1 MMKGLRTLLILL
13 FIFVLNY
20 ACYSEDA
27 AVLSGYV
34 VFDDNVNNVV
44 YLDDKTEKHE
54 LNLENQN
61 GLHSVKRIK
70 KQKNELINTKSVFSS
85 QLNIPEYKKIA
96 PRLFSQ
102 IEKNDFFTYGTTFGS
117 DVDNTSAQLEYL
129 ANVYT
134 RIESQHFAFTTT
146 YATSL
151 GNFGASDLSRS
162 FILSPEIKLT
172 RHLSVLDNF
181 QVYMGRQKKKN
192 EFVLRYRPQFRN
204 HEDMLQMDL
213 GAGQN
218 YYDNGNSSSFFKF
231 STNLRL

>member
-1 MMKGLRTLLILL
+1 MKKLKILLILF
-13 FIFVLNY
+13 FIFVLNN
-20 ACYSEDA
+20 ACFSEED

-34 VFDDNVNNVV
+34 VFDDNTKNVV
-44 YLDDKTEKHE
+44 YLTDTIEKPT
-54 LNLENQN
+54 LNLDNQN
-61 GLHSVKRIK
+61 GIHSTKPVKRR
-70 KQKNELINTKSVFSS
+70 KNELINTKSVFSS
-85 QLNIPEYKKIA
+85 QLNMPEYKKIA

-102 IEKNDFFTYGTTFGS
+102 VEKNDFFTYGTTFGT

-129 ANVYT
+129 ANIYT
-134 RIESQHFAFTTT
+134 RIESKHFAFTTT

-162 FILSPEIKLT
+162 YILSPEIKLT

-181 QVYMGRQKKKN
+181 QIYMGRQKKKN
-192 EFVLRYRPQFRN
+192 EFVLRYRPEFRH
-204 HEDMLQMDL
+204 HEDILQMDL

-218 YYDNGNSSSFFKF
+218 YYDNGNTSSFFKF

>member
-1 MMKGLRTLLILL
+1 MKKLKILLILL
-13 FIFVLNY
+13 FIFGLSN
-20 ACYSEDA
+20 ACFSEED

-34 VFDDNVNNVV
+34 VFDDNTQNVV
-44 YLDDKTEKHE
+44 YLNDTIDKPT
-54 LNLENQN
+54 LNLNDQN
-61 GLHSVKRIK
+61 GIRAIKAVKK
-70 KQKNELINTKSVFSS
+70 NKNELINTKSVFSS

-102 IEKNDFFTYGTTFGS
+102 IEKNDFFSYGTTFGS

-134 RIESQHFAFTTT
+134 RVESKHLAFTTT

-192 EFVLRYRPQFRN
+192 EFVLRYRPEFRH

-218 YYDNGNSSSFFKF
+218 YYDNGNTSSFFKF
-231 STNLRL
+231 STNFRL

>member
-1 MMKGLRTLLILL
+1 MKKLKILLILF
-13 FIFVLNY
+13 FIFVLNN
-20 ACYSEDA
+20 ACFSEED

-34 VFDDNVNNVV
+34 VFDDNAKNVV
-44 YLDDKTEKHE
+44 YLNDTIEKPT
-54 LNLENQN
+54 LNLDKQN
-61 GLHSVKRIK
+61 RIRTSKDFKRRS
-70 KQKNELINTKSVFSS
+70 ELINTKSVFSS
-85 QLNIPEYKKIA
+85 QLNMPEYKKIA

-102 IEKNDFFTYGTTFGS
+102 VEKNDFFTYGTTFGS

-129 ANVYT
+129 ANIYT
-134 RIESQHFAFTTT
+134 RVESQHFAFTTT

-192 EFVLRYRPQFRN
+192 ELVLRYRPQFRH
-204 HEDMLQMDL
+204 HEDILQMDL

-218 YYDNGNSSSFFKF
+218 YYDNGNTSSFFKF
-231 STNLRL
+231 STNFRL